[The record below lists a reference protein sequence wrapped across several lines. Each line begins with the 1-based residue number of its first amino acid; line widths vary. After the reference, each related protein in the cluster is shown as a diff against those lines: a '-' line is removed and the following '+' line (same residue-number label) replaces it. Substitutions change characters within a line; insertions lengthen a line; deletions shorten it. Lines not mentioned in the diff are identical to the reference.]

1 MKIIV
6 SQLEYGIFWGKI
18 ILNMKE
24 AIAIDIKHYKLRNMK
39 EIEIDIKHY

>member
-6 SQLEYGIFWGKI
+6 SQLEYGIFGGKI
-18 ILNMKE
+18 ILNMK

-39 EIEIDIKHY
+39 KIEIDIKHY